1 MALNAGIFYP
11 PQPPLRDL
19 IRLTQQAQPLFRRVW
34 LPDQPIA
41 ARHAYVALG
50 AMAQA
55 ADIDI
60 GVNVT
65 HLGRNPIEIAQAFT
79 TISELTER
87 DITIGFGAG
96 SELWMSIFAKR
107 KPVAAMREAILLIR
121 KLHGGQ
127 PIELDDYPA
136 LGKIFDYR
144 PGGRVAEPNR
154 PSRKLPIFLAAAG
167 PKMQRLAGE
176 VADGAIFHT
185 SIPSQC
191 ISLIEAGLFEAR
203 SGIRNVDE
211 GSKGRTDFTKLL
223 GIGLSV
229 AETEEAAIA
238 FARRH
243 VAHMVGGHPAFDG
256 LKQDIGIPKDE
267 IERVRK
273 AFHAGLG
280 AEGAMRETSDQT
292 VRILI
297 PVGTPKQLIPRLE
310 ELMDKIGGFG
320 FEMFN
325 FDVPLGP
332 DLEFATNAIGKEI
345 APALG
350 FDG

>member
-1 MALNAGIFYP
+1 MAHAGIFYP
-11 PQPPLRDL
+11 PQPPVQDL
-19 IRLTQQAQPLFRRVW
+19 IRLTKQARERFSRVW

-41 ARHAYVALG
+41 ARHAYVTLG

-79 TISELTER
+79 SISELTER
-87 DITIGFGAG
+87 EIMIGLGAG
-96 SELWMSIFAKR
+96 SELWMSIFAR
-107 KPVAAMREAILLIR
+107 RRPVAAMREAILLIR
-121 KLHGGQ
+121 KLHSGE
-127 PIELDDYPA
+127 PIELDDYPE
-136 LGKIFDYR
+136 LGKVFGYR
-144 PGGRVAEPNR
+144 QGGRVAEPNR
-154 PSRKLPIFLAAAG
+154 PNRKLPIFLAAAG
-167 PKMQRLAGE
+167 PNMQRLAGE
-176 VADGAIFHT
+176 VADGIIFHT

-191 ISLIEAGLFEAR
+191 ISLVESDLFATR
-203 SGIRNVDE
+203 SGIHNVE
-211 GSKGRTDFTKLL
+211 EASAGRSDFVKMV

-229 AETEEAAIA
+229 AQSEEAALN

-243 VAHMVGGHPAFDG
+243 VAHMVGGHPAFDD
-256 LKQDIGIPKDE
+256 LKQEIGIPRDE
-267 IERVRK
+267 IDRVRK
-273 AFHAGLG
+273 AFHEGRG
-280 AEGAMRETSDQT
+280 ADGAMQEVADET

-297 PVGTPKQLIPRLE
+297 PVGTPEQLIPRLGG
-310 ELMDKIGGFG
+310 LLDKIRGFG

-332 DLEFATNAIGKEI
+332 DLQFATEAIGTKI

-350 FDG
+350 LDK